1 MIPQYLPWMILVV
14 WFDIDVQT
22 KEKYF
27 TPLPNRI
34 KSNVDN
40 WQEFFIQGT
49 KANIVFGWDTSQ
61 IWDISQISIK
71 NMTRISWSMIS
82 TVWNNSS
89 LCVSSSSQT
98 CVCCMHSFDTGVK
111 MEQWRVNNTMETTI
125 LRVFPHNTFFVCFLI
140 TLYLCVSS

>member
-1 MIPQYLPWMILVV
+1 MIPQYLPRMILVV

-40 WQEFFIQGT
+40 WQEVFIQGT
-49 KANIVFGWDTSQ
+49 KADIVFGWDTSQ

-82 TVWNNSS
+82 TVLRVFPQVHKLVSVVCTLLILESKWNSG
-89 LCVSSSSQT
+89 
-98 CVCCMHSFDTGVK
+98 D
-111 MEQWRVNNTMETTI
+111 WRVNNTMETTI
-125 LRVFPHNTFFVCFLI
+125 LCVFPHNTFFVCFLI